1 MCGIAGF
8 LEPHSVRT
16 RNELESI
23 VLSMTA
29 TIAHRGPDDQGVWVD
44 IAGGIAFGHRRL
56 SIIDLSATG
65 HQPMISRSQ
74 RYVIV
79 FNGEI
84 YNYRELKS
92 RVEDGITGAGVVFH
106 GSSDT
111 EVMLAAFDHWGLEG
125 AVAKFN
131 GMFAFAVWDREERA
145 LVLARDRAGEKPLYY
160 GWMGGALLFGSEL
173 KALRAHPAFSGRIS
187 RDSLA
192 LFLRDG
198 YVPGPYSI
206 YENVWKLAPGTIL
219 RIRENADPASLK
231 PTPYWSA
238 KDVAEAGVH
247 NPLHL
252 TDDEAIGR
260 LDALLS
266 DAVRLRMVADVPLG
280 AFLSGGIDS
289 STVVAL
295 MQKYSARP
303 VKTFTLGFREAGW
316 DEAVDAAKV
325 AAHLG
330 CDHTQLY
337 VTPAEAM
344 EVVPLL
350 PALYDE
356 PFADSSQIP
365 TYIVSRLARQHVT
378 VSLSGDGGD
387 EVFGG
392 YSRYRLTAAIWQKIS
407 WLPVELR
414 RYLAKVLT
422 RLPHGAADIIT
433 RSANSLLPA
442 SAKVSNA
449 AGKLQRLA
457 DMLPADSPE
466 ALYYRY
472 LSLWSDPTAVVLGAS
487 ELPTALA
494 PRNQWPA
501 VPEFVQRM
509 MLLDSIT
516 YLPDDILVKVDRASM
531 GVSLESRVPLL
542 DHRII
547 EFSWQ
552 LPLRMKI
559 RDGEGKWLLKQVLYK
574 YVPRQLVDRPK
585 SGFSI
590 PIHAWIRGP
599 LRQWAEELLDASR
612 LQREGFFD
620 PMPIRRMWAE
630 HLAGTHNRAYA
641 LWNVLMFQAWLQHER
656 EARPRTAGEVSSCA

>member
-8 LEPHSVRT
+8 FEPHSIRT
-16 RNELESI
+16 RNELESVAI
-23 VLSMTA
+23 RMAA
-29 TIAHRGPDDQGVWVD
+29 TIAHRGPDDHGVWVD
-44 IAGGIAFGHRRL
+44 IDEGIALAHRRL
-56 SIIDLSATG
+56 SIIDLSPAG

-74 RYVIV
+74 RYVII

-92 RVEDGITGAGVVFH
+92 CLGGDTAGPGPVFR

-111 EVMLAAFDHWGLEG
+111 EIMLAAFDRWGLEA

-131 GMFAFAVWDREERA
+131 GMFAFAVWDREERT
-145 LVLARDRAGEKPLYY
+145 LILGRDRVGEKPLYY
-160 GWMGGALLFGSEL
+160 GRMGGAFLFGSEL
-173 KALRAHPAFSGRIS
+173 KALRAHPAFCGRIS
-187 RDSLA
+187 RGSLA

-206 YENVWKLAPGTIL
+206 YENVWKLPPGTIL
-219 RIRENADPASLK
+219 RIRDNADPGSMNPA
-231 PTPYWSA
+231 PYWSA
-238 KDVAEAGVH
+238 KDVAEAGLR
-247 NPLHL
+247 NPLRL
-252 TDDEAIGR
+252 TDDEAVVR
-260 LDALLS
+260 LDSLLS

-295 MQKYSARP
+295 MQKDSARP

-344 EVVPLL
+344 EVVPLM
-350 PALYDE
+350 PTLYDE

-392 YSRYRLTAAIWQKIS
+392 YSRYRLTAALWQKIR
-407 WLPVELR
+407 WLPIELR
-414 RYLAKVLT
+414 RYLAKVLAG
-422 RLPHGAADIIT
+422 LPYGVGDIIT

-442 SAKVSNA
+442 SAKASNPV
-449 AGKLQRLA
+449 GKLQRLA
-457 DMLPADSPE
+457 GLLAADSPE

-472 LSLWSDPTAVVLGAS
+472 LSLWSDPFAVVLGAS
-487 ELPTALA
+487 ELPTTLS
-494 PRNQWPA
+494 PRNHLPGI
-501 VPEFVQRM
+501 PDFVERM

-552 LPLRMKI
+552 LPLSMKI
-559 RDGEGKWLLKQVLYK
+559 RDGQGKWLLRQVLYR
-574 YVPRQLVDRPK
+574 YVPRELVDRPK
-585 SGFSI
+585 AGFSV
-590 PIHAWIRGP
+590 PIHVWIRGP
-599 LRQWAEELLDASR
+599 LRPWAEELLDADR
-612 LQREGFFD
+612 LRREGFFD
-620 PMPIRRMWAE
+620 PVPIRRMWAE
-630 HLAGTHNRAYA
+630 HLAGTRNNMYA
-641 LWNVLMFQAWLQHER
+641 LWNVLMFQAWLEHER
-656 EARPRTAGEVSSCA
+656 AETPRTAEDVTSFV